1 MAPALARP
9 RIPLHNLNLNP
20 NLNLKPEIRIKI
32 MIMIRNANSW
42 PSSPGQVITRIDLPG
57 GTVHIAVMSFD
68 ISPLLD
74 QWDYLPGQVVVRKFL
89 GKDGEEKIQLRVD
102 LGLLQMNAR
111 GRPDGKHPYGR
122 ESLLEY
128 YQAQMEKFQK
138 ERRGDEKSFRLTP
151 EDCGRLQQEAL
162 QYHHRYICL
171 FQLEDYNTV
180 LRDTERNLKVF
191 DFVEQHAGTEEIA
204 WALQQFRPQLLMM
217 QIRARGALALKANR
231 YDQVLQLVESGLE
244 ELRQFYRQYERMDL
258 MEQSG
263 EIQSLESWLQEIQAK
278 RPLSPRERLESAL
291 SEAVRNE
298 DYEKA
303 AQVRDALRNLQ
314 TEK

>member
-1 MAPALARP
+1 LERV
-9 RIPLHNLNLNP
+9 
-20 NLNLKPEIRIKI
+20 E
-32 MIMIRNANSW
+32 
-42 PSSPGQVITRIDLPG
+42 
-57 GTVHIAVMSFD
+57 VHIAIMSFD
-68 ISPLLD
+68 ISPLLE
-74 QWDYLPGQVVVRKFL
+74 QWDYQPGQLVVRKFSGL
-89 GKDGEEKIQLRVD
+89 DGVEKIQLRVD

-111 GRPDGKHPYGR
+111 GRPDGKHPHGR

-171 FQLEDYNTV
+171 FQLEEFDAV

-191 DFVEQHAGTEEIA
+191 DFVQQHAGTEELA

-217 QIRARGALALKANR
+217 RIRARGAIALQANR
-231 YDQVLQLVESGLE
+231 YDQVVQLVESGLE
-244 ELRQFYRQYERMDL
+244 ELRQFYREHERTDL

-278 RPLSPRERLESAL
+278 RPRTARERLESAL
-291 SEAVRNE
+291 NEAVKNE

-314 TEK
+314 TEN

>member
-1 MAPALARP
+1 M
-9 RIPLHNLNLNP
+9 I
-20 NLNLKPEIRIKI
+20 KIRIKI
-32 MIMIRNANSW
+32 KNGD
-42 PSSPGQVITRIDLPG
+42 PPVKVITRIDLPG
-57 GTVHIAVMSFD
+57 GRVHIAVMSFD

-102 LGLLQMNAR
+102 LGLLQMNAL

-122 ESLLEY
+122 ESLLQY

-171 FQLEDYNTV
+171 FQLEDYAAV

-217 QIRARGALALKANR
+217 QIRARGAIALKANR
-231 YDQVLQLVESGLE
+231 YEQVLQLVESGLE

>member
-1 MAPALARP
+1 
-9 RIPLHNLNLNP
+9 
-20 NLNLKPEIRIKI
+20 
-32 MIMIRNANSW
+32 
-42 PSSPGQVITRIDLPG
+42 
-57 GTVHIAVMSFD
+57 MSFD

-74 QWDYLPGQVVVRKFL
+74 QWDYQPGQLVVRKFL

-122 ESLLEY
+122 ESLLEFY
-128 YQAQMEKFQK
+128 RAQMEKFKK

-171 FQLEDYNTV
+171 FQLEEYDAV
-180 LRDTERNLKVF
+180 LRDTARNLKVF
-191 DFVEQHAGTEEIA
+191 DFVQQHAANEEMA

-217 QIRARGALALKANR
+217 RVRARGAIALKSRR
-231 YDQVLQLVESGLE
+231 YDRVVSLIESGLE
-244 ELRQFYRQYERMDL
+244 ELRQFYREHDRTDL

-263 EIQSLESWLQEIQAK
+263 EIQSLEYWLQEIQVK
-278 RPLSPRERLESAL
+278 RPRTARERLESAL
-291 SEAVRNE
+291 NEAVKNE

-303 AQVRDALRNLQ
+303 AQVRDALRNLK
-314 TEK
+314 EEIG